1 MYFKS
6 SNFANLAQ
14 KLEGDVARIVIGIP
28 AFNEAKYIKKCLMSA
43 ISQSYYSDD
52 IEVLVSDNAS
62 TDETHDICEQ
72 TVEEFDRKGIVK
84 LHKQSVN
91 IGAPGNFQFLL
102 DQSDSEYFMWLGAHD
117 ALSPSFCKDSHLA
130 MSEDKRISMACG
142 NHVAMN
148 ESGDAYKK
156 DIAYELSYDNNPC
169 SRYLESARLLNNCY
183 IIHSL
188 FRRDQMIDLKS
199 LAGCPSGDIIWI
211 SDMLWKGF
219 LHVSKKAQ
227 CFRRYFEKEVVTKKV
242 TSGSYVSRHNN
253 SRFIGEYIK
262 HFEEN
267 VRGTVYE
274 KWQPHLSYRL
284 FNILSNR
291 YGFPFE
297 GTNEVI
303 SGGDS

>member
-1 MYFKS
+1 M
-6 SNFANLAQ
+6 
-14 KLEGDVARIVIGIP
+14 ARIVIGIP

-91 IGAPGNFQFLL
+91 IGASGNFQFLL
-102 DQSDSEYFMWLGAHD
+102 DQSDSEYFMWLGGHD
-117 ALSPSFCKDSHLA
+117 ALSQNFCSVAHLA
-130 MSEDKRISMACG
+130 MSRDSGISMACG
-142 NHVAMN
+142 KHFGMN
-148 ESGDAYKK
+148 ESGNLFKK
-156 DIAYELSYDNNPC
+156 DIVYNFAFANPC
-169 SRYLESARLLNNCY
+169 LRYFESARQLANCY
-183 IIHSL
+183 IFHSL
-188 FRRDQMIDLKS
+188 LRRDQMMDLNS
-199 LAGCPSGDIIWI
+199 LVGCPSGDHILI
-211 SDMLWKGF
+211 SHMLWNGL

-291 YGFPFE
+291 YGLPFE
-297 GTNEVI
+297 GTNEAI